1 MVFSLKHRKNW
12 QIIAFTRKA
21 KERTLGLYSLGPSS
35 YDNEVTPFCV
45 FPTLYYDTPRR
56 TDVFKKE
63 ATKPLV
69 PWMRPLPTLCQIP
82 PYYFPC

>member
-21 KERTLGLYSLGPSS
+21 KESKLVLYSLAPSS

-45 FPTLYYDTPRR
+45 FPTLFYDTL
-56 TDVFKKE
+56 E
-63 ATKPLV
+63 MAG
-69 PWMRPLPTLCQIP
+69 LCIDAIGT
-82 PYYFPC
+82 